1 MDKKLTMAMG
11 ILVGIILIAF
21 FLPWVRVESSHV
33 GTVSKLLTGKR
44 QVAIAGMS
52 GFQVPLMANS
62 KESRLAI
69 SVIKIF
75 APKVKNADKKSFLIW
90 FVPGLA
96 VIMAVVCHIL
106 NKNKWVHLALGI
118 IGCVLFM
125 FALFKIMTTD
135 LDKLVLNIK
144 IASGLWL
151 TLLGYLG
158 IGIVQMISF
167 VRMTKT

>member
-1 MDKKLTMAMG
+1 MDKKLNKATV
-11 ILVGIILIAF
+11 ILAGVILIAF
-21 FLPWVRVESSHV
+21 FLPWVRVESSQV

-75 APKVKNADKKSFLIW
+75 APKVQNADKKSFLIW
-90 FVPGLA
+90 LVPGLA
-96 VIMAVVCHIL
+96 IIMAVACHVV
-106 NKNKWVHLALGI
+106 NNKWVNVAVGVLGCLI
-118 IGCVLFM
+118 FIV
-125 FALFKIMTTD
+125 ALFKIMTTD

-144 IASGLWL
+144 IASGLWV

-158 IGIVQMISF
+158 IGVAQLISF
-167 VRMTKT
+167 TQKAKP